1 MSKKRGGNNKAR
13 QPEVRPPL
21 EPYQDEDRIK
31 PAKRKGKGKAACV
44 SRAASVPAR
53 INCSYSS
60 DATAATTMTSRGRS
74 NVIGTGAVRPRL
86 QVLVAA
92 GDSNV
97 QPRSILIPHMEEIRD
112 AHDWEHYMRAKQ
124 AKKNKHVRFNDKI
137 DIIVI

>member
-44 SRAASVPAR
+44 SRAASMPAR
-53 INCSYSS
+53 INCSSAF
-60 DATAATTMTSRGRS
+60 DATATMTTSRGRS
-74 NVIGTGAVRPRL
+74 NVGTGVVRPRQ

-97 QPRSILIPHMEEIRD
+97 QPRSILIP
-112 AHDWEHYMRAKQ
+112 
-124 AKKNKHVRFNDKI
+124 
-137 DIIVI
+137 